1 MRTVAA
7 GPPDAGERSFSKLNG
22 SVECSTTLAPPQLH
36 GCEGEIVTDRQEDR
50 INHRGMPRGFTVV
63 ELLFVCLIGL
73 VMTAMAVPLV
83 GNVTSYF
90 RLRGAISSVTGV
102 IQSTRYQAI
111 FRGCPYQVVF
121 LAAANTYQIQNQCP
135 TGGAFVNACLPA
147 AAACPMPLS
156 GSATPVTL
164 GADITLT
171 FSPGG
176 KVTSAA
182 APMAMVLTYGGK
194 PPETITV
201 SSYGSINVTP

>member
-1 MRTVAA
+1 MA
-7 GPPDAGERSFSKLNG
+7 GKRSFSKLND
-22 SVECSTTLAPPQLH
+22 SVRLKYNTGIQPSCV
-36 GCEGEIVTDRQEDR
+36 GCEGEIVMDRRQYRVTDSG
-50 INHRGMPRGFTVV
+50 NLRGFTVI
-63 ELLFVCLIGL
+63 ELLFVCLIVL

-111 FRGCPYQVVF
+111 FRGCPYRVVF

-135 TGGAFVNACLPA
+135 VGGPFVNACLPV
-147 AAACPMPLS
+147 AAACALPLS
-156 GSATPVTL
+156 GSGTPVTL
-164 GADITLT
+164 DADITLT

-176 KVTSAA
+176 KVTSTA
-182 APMAMVLTYGGK
+182 APMQMVITYGGK